1 MKIDREQIFQKF
13 SGKCAYCGHKMKIV
27 DMQIDHIIPKSTYHF
42 HIETRHKVPSFL
54 SHLKYEDVNHVD
66 NLFPSCQVCN
76 LRKLNYSLEDFR
88 KEVSEL
94 VSILES
100 KSQTYK
106 LAKRYNFVKTKR
118 VKPVKFYFENEQE
131 NRNN

>member
-1 MKIDREQIFQKF
+1 MKINRDIIYNKF
-13 SGKCAYCGHKMKIV
+13 KGKCAYCGHKIKIG
-27 DMQIDHIIPKSTYHF
+27 DMQVDHIIPKSTYSF
-42 HIETRHKVPSFL
+42 HMETKHKVPAFL
-54 SHLKYEDVNHVD
+54 SHLTIHDVNHVD

-88 KEVSEL
+88 GEVGEL
-94 VSILES
+94 VNILEN

-106 LAKRYNFVKTKR
+106 LAKRFNFVTTKR
-118 VKPVKFYFENEQE
+118 VKSFKFYFEHEQE